1 MTGLSQVG
9 CSSPKPQKNM
19 TQLLSGAERY
29 FSWWANRSSCAHS
42 RQKRLQTLPIKKSHV
57 PVLPREKMQN
67 TYDIPQLCLF
77 AFSTTVCCLLTLV
90 PEKIMQNTHISKVIA
105 LFVSTTV
112 WQSGGDA
119 PYCKTAI
126 AACWALPKLPS
137 GRWAARFPL
146 VSLLPL
152 APLLHHHLA
161 LCLSL
166 CLSLCVSSSPYC
178 SRYLFFVSTS
188 RFPCIVP
195 VPHLYLPAHPPPSR
209 PGSHTETRG
218 SVKIE
223 RGMKERERERER
235 ETDRKMRTTAC
246 QLCLM
251 ICSILFSFP
260 PITVGFMWLSVSP
273 LILSLMYTLQCKE
286 LLGNAYSKDMCMD
299 AHTHTHSAHRHTGG
313 SPPSSSLSGC
323 SIWTVVFNQ
332 WLCGQRG

>member
-1 MTGLSQVG
+1 
-9 CSSPKPQKNM
+9 M

-166 CLSLCVSSSPYC
+166 CLSLCVSSGPYC

-235 ETDRKMRTTAC
+235 DRQKSEDNSMPVVLDDL
-246 QLCLM
+246 QYFVL
-251 ICSILFSFP
+251 FP
-260 PITVGFMWLSVSP
+260 PHHCRFHVTVCVSSHP
-273 LILSLMYTLQCKE
+273 VS
-286 LLGNAYSKDMCMD
+286 NV
-299 AHTHTHSAHRHTGG
+299 HT
-313 SPPSSSLSGC
+313 PM
-323 SIWTVVFNQ
+323 
-332 WLCGQRG
+332 